1 MEIPWTIP
9 KTDGKIRKLTVSL
22 PQENQ
27 LIVVPFEEALHV
39 VENSL
44 IPQLLVPVVCTLT
57 LT

>member
-9 KTDGKIRKLTVSL
+9 KTDGKIRKLLVL
-22 PQENQ
+22 HLGKNK
-27 LIVVPFEEALHV
+27 LIAVPFEEALHV